1 MYLIYISGI
10 DDESCWSVNY
20 IRRRI
25 CALEGSSV
33 NISTQYLYPDNK
45 KPKSK
50 VWYKIKRRGKE
61 EAVKLTEDA
70 GRVQYDDNMN
80 NQHILRINNLKKT
93 DSTEYTFRL
102 QKDGRWKSN
111 RLRVT
116 LIVSGN
122 FCLCT
127 FQ

>member
-1 MYLIYISGI
+1 M
-10 DDESCWSVNY
+10 
-20 IRRRI
+20 
-25 CALEGSSV
+25 

-45 KPKSK
+45 KPSSK
-50 VWYKIKRRGKE
+50 VWYKIKRSGEE
-61 EAVKLTEDA
+61 EAVEPTEDA
-70 GRVQYDDNMN
+70 GRVQYVDNMN

-93 DSTEYTFRL
+93 DSAEYTFRL
-102 QKDGRWKSN
+102 LTDDGGWKSN
-111 RLRVT
+111 RLGVT